1 MTSRVKIQSAA
12 AQVILRLLASIGWT
26 LTDLGQRLGA
36 PSSFAVYQRL
46 HSSQGLGEP
55 VEAWLVEV
63 ARMMQG
69 LPPAPLWTAR
79 RRGRPP
85 SQPGG
90 LSPASRTSEMLG
102 HIASGLT
109 VTGAAQA
116 MGISR
121 SYAYALRRKAKES
134 ERVEVTAA
142 ASSAPC
148 SPDSDGAR
156 L

>member
-12 AQVILRLLASIGWT
+12 AQAILRLLASIGWT

-69 LPPAPLWTAR
+69 LPPAPSWAAR

-85 SQPGG
+85 SAPGVP
-90 LSPASRTSEMLG
+90 SPAAKTSEILG
-102 HIASGLT
+102 HLAAGLT
-109 VTGAAQA
+109 VSRAAEA

-121 SYAYALRRKAKES
+121 SYAYALRRRVKES
-134 ERVEVTAA
+134 EELS
-142 ASSAPC
+142 ASPPPSP
-148 SPDSDGAR
+148 PDSDGAR